1 LEDKYIYLMVIH
13 RGTWRFWQLM
23 IAICFYYSCSH
34 EQEVDFNTQVR
45 PILNKNCMSCH
56 GGVRQSGGLSFL
68 FPEMAVDTLDSG
80 EFAIVPGSPKK
91 SALIDRIKETDP
103 ELRMPPEGPGLTDQE
118 IQVLTDWIKQGAPW
132 EDHWAYVPPDRDLSA
147 PVVEDHKALNEID
160 GFVVNKLAEHGLS
173 LSPKTDKNTLIRRV
187 SFDLTGLPPSDSLFT
202 SFMKDE
208 DPGAYERLVDL
219 LLASEHFGERWA
231 AFWLDLAR
239 YADSQGY
246 QKDNLRPTMWVYRDW
261 VINAFNQDM
270 PFDQFTI
277 EQLAGDLLPQASNE
291 QLLATAFH
299 RNTMNNDE
307 GGTDDEEFRVAAV
320 LDRVNTTFEVWQGTT
335 MSCVQCHTHPYD
347 PIKHEEYY
355 GLYAYFNNTMDSDKT
370 SDQPNAMLLSPRQQ
384 LQKQRLEEYLAQ
396 QKSANDTLSQEYRE
410 ALMELLSIKP
420 LKVPVMKELPA
431 DSSRKSHVFVRG
443 NWLVHG
449 DEVSP
454 AVPTALNASVSQTP
468 ADRLELA
475 QWLVH
480 PDNPLT
486 SRVMVNRFWEQLFG
500 RGLVETL
507 EDFGSQGSLPI
518 HPELLDWLA
527 VQFAD
532 QYQWSVKA
540 LLRQIVLSATYQQS
554 SKVDSQ
560 LLDLD
565 PYNRLLAR
573 GPRVRLSAEQIRD
586 QALVIS
592 GLFNPTTYGPSVMP
606 PQPEGVW
613 NVIRH
618 RARWE
623 TSKDPKYQNR
633 RAIYTFWRRVSPY
646 PSMITFDATSR
657 EFCVSRRIRTNTPLQ
672 AFVTLND
679 PVFFKATKTLAKL
692 MMESSGDLENQ
703 IRFGFQK
710 ALYRQPTEQELSTM
724 KTLFN
729 RTSALYREQPEE
741 IAAIT
746 DGTDNPT
753 VEMAATINMAAVL
766 LNLDEVI
773 TKG

>member
-1 LEDKYIYLMVIH
+1 MGIYW
-13 RGTWRFWQLM
+13 GKWRFLGLIW
-23 IAICFYYSCSH
+23 AISLSYSCSN
-34 EQEVDFNTQVR
+34 EQDITFNAQVR

-68 FPEMAVDTLDSG
+68 FPQTALDTLESG
-80 EFAIVPGSPKK
+80 NFAIVPGNIRK
-91 SALIDRIKETDP
+91 SALIERIKETDP
-103 ELRMPPEGPGLTDQE
+103 ELRMPPEGPGLNPEE
-118 IQVLTDWIKQGAPW
+118 IEILTRWIKQGAQW
-132 EDHWAYVPPDRDLSA
+132 EDHWAYVPPDRNL
-147 PVVEDHKALNEID
+147 VVPEVENTPAVNEID
-160 GFVVNKLAEHGLS
+160 HFVIDKLQQKGLS
-173 LSPKTDKNTLIRRV
+173 LSPLADKSTLARRV
-187 SFDLTGLPPSDSLFT
+187 SFDLIGLPPSDSLFD
-202 SFMKDE
+202 SFLNDDTPE
-208 DPGAYERLVDL
+208 AYQRLVDQ
-219 LLASEHFGERWA
+219 LLASEHFGEKWA

-261 VINAFNQDM
+261 VINAFNRDM

-277 EQLAGDLLPQASNE
+277 EQLAGDLLPDPSEDQI
-291 QLLATAFH
+291 LATAFH

-335 MSCVQCHTHPYD
+335 ISCVQCHTHPYD
-347 PIKHEEYY
+347 PLKHEEYY
-355 GLYAYFNNTMDSDKT
+355 GVYAYFNNSMDSDKT
-370 SDQPNAMLLSPRQQ
+370 SDHPNALVLSPHQQ
-384 LQKQRLEEYLAQ
+384 LQKQRLELFMDEM
-396 QKSANDTLSQEYRE
+396 KSSDDTLSAEYRK
-410 ALMELLSIKP
+410 ALTELLAIKP

-449 DEVSP
+449 EEVKPS
-454 AVPTALNASVSQTP
+454 VPSALNQSISDDP
-468 ADRLELA
+468 SDRLELA

-507 EDFGSQGSLPI
+507 EDFGSQGSPPT

-527 VQFAD
+527 IQFMD
-532 QYQWSVKA
+532 EYQWSTKS
-540 LLRQIVLSATYQQS
+540 LLREIVLSATYRQS
-554 SKVDSQ
+554 SKVDPELQ
-560 LLDLD
+560 ELD
-565 PYNRLLAR
+565 PYNKLLAR

-586 QALVIS
+586 QALVVS
-592 GLFNPTTYGPSVMP
+592 GLLNPKIYGPSVMP

-623 TSKDPKYQNR
+623 TSKDPEKQNR
-633 RAIYTFWRRVSPY
+633 RALYTFWRRVSPY
-646 PSMITFDATSR
+646 PSMMTFDATSR

-679 PVFFKATKTLAKL
+679 PVFFKATKTLAAQ
-692 MMESSGDLENQ
+692 MMQYSNDIENQ
-703 IRFGFQK
+703 IRFGFEK
-710 ALYRQPTEQELSTM
+710 TLYRQPSEQELNTM
-724 KTLFN
+724 TSLFDKTVK
-729 RTSALYREQPEE
+729 LYREQPEE
-741 IAAIT
+741 VVAIT
-746 DGTDNPT
+746 KDTPSET
-753 VEMAATINMAAVL
+753 PEMAATINLAAVL

>member
-1 LEDKYIYLMVIH
+1 MIIQWNK
-13 RGTWRFWQLM
+13 WRFWGLV
-23 IAICFYYSCSH
+23 ITIGLLCSCSNDH
-34 EQEVDFNTQVR
+34 VVDFNAQVR
-45 PILNKNCMSCH
+45 PILNKKCMSCH

-68 FPEMAVDTLDSG
+68 FPEMALDTLDSG
-80 EFAIVPGSPKK
+80 SFAIVPGSPKK
-91 SALIDRIKETDP
+91 SAMIHRITEIDP
-103 ELRMPPEGPGLTDQE
+103 ELRMPPEGPGLNEEE
-118 IQVLTDWIKQGAPW
+118 IQVLTDWIEQGAPW
-132 EDHWAYVPPDRDLSA
+132 EDHWAYVPPDRHQLV
-147 PVVEDHKALNEID
+147 PEPEDSQVQNEID
-160 GFVVNKLAEHGLS
+160 GFVIQKLRKHDLT
-173 LSPKTDKNTLIRRV
+173 LSPQADKSTLARRV
-187 SFDLTGLPPSDSLFT
+187 SFDLIGLPPNDSLFA
-202 SFMKDE
+202 SFMSDQ
-208 DPGAYERLVDL
+208 DPGAYEKFVDT

-277 EQLAGDLLPQASNE
+277 EQLAGDLLPDPSNH
-291 QLLATAFH
+291 QILATAFH

-335 MSCVQCHTHPYD
+335 ISCVQCHTHPYD

-355 GLYAYFNNTMDSDKT
+355 GTYAYFNNSMDSDKT
-370 SDQPNAMLLSPRQQ
+370 SDHPNALLLSPHQQ
-384 LQKQRLEEYLAQ
+384 LQKQRLEKYLAQ
-396 QKSANDTLSQEYRE
+396 LESANDTLSQEYRQ
-410 ALMELLSIKP
+410 ALLELLSIKP

-449 DEVSP
+449 DEAKP
-454 AVPTALNASVSQTP
+454 AVPTALNQSISQQPT
-468 ADRLELA
+468 DRLELA
-475 QWLVH
+475 RWLVH
-480 PDNPLT
+480 TDNPLT

-507 EDFGSQGSLPI
+507 EDFGSQGSMPS

-527 VQFAD
+527 VQFMD
-532 QYQWSVKA
+532 HHQWSVKSI
-540 LLRQIVLSATYQQS
+540 LRQIVLSATYQQS

-623 TSKDPKYQNR
+623 TSDDPKKQHR
-633 RAIYTFWRRVSPY
+633 RALYTFWRRVSPY
-646 PSMITFDATSR
+646 PSMMTFDATSR

-679 PVFFKATKTLAKL
+679 PVFFNATKTLAIL
-692 MMESSGDLENQ
+692 MMDSSDDLENQ

-710 ALYRQPTEQELSTM
+710 ALYRQPTAQEIDTM
-724 KTLFN
+724 KSLFN
-729 RTSALYREQPEE
+729 QTADLYREQPEE
-741 IAAIT
+741 IKAIT
-746 DGTDNPT
+746 NGFDNPT
-753 VEMAATINMAAVL
+753 AEMAATINMAAVL